1 MARIPD
7 EVIDEVIRRTDI
19 VSTVQQY
26 VTLKKAGANFKGLCP
41 FHSEKTP
48 SFNVHPGKGIYKCF
62 GCGEGGNVIGFLMEI
77 EGWNFPE
84 TVRMLAER
92 HGIEIPEES
101 DRDRE
106 AAQKRRD
113 AKKLYLSITE
123 GAREFF
129 EYHLW
134 EHRGGRAAQ
143 LYLEERGIDEETA
156 RAFHMGYAP
165 AGWQNLLD
173 HMATAGVSPKWV
185 ERAGLALQRNSGDG
199 HYDRFR
205 HRIMFPVRDIWGNTL
220 AFGGRVFAGDDDGPK
235 YINSPETTFYTK
247 GEQLYGLA
255 VAKQAIQKAG
265 HAILVEGNFDVI
277 ALHAKGVDVAVAPMG
292 TAMTERQANLLS
304 RYCREAYIAFD
315 GDSAGE
321 EATLKCMPAF
331 ESAGIDAKVV
341 RFEVNDDPDTFVR
354 RKGPDALRKKVQDAK
369 PVVSWALDR
378 ALLPAEGAPI
388 EAKLQAL
395 GDVSE
400 ILKKVENRVAWE
412 HYAQEVSRRLSIEPS
427 LLKEYIKR
435 PKATR
440 DDVRQAVVQAHEPLK
455 LEKVEFGI
463 LAVLMDYPQ
472 WLEGFLTEEFDKLL
486 SSEELSA
493 FLQAAQEH
501 YRKDQKI
508 EAPILLQHIEHAS
521 FRNTVEEAL
530 VATDDLY
537 ADDDKARRF
546 YEDCVR
552 ALKKSWAD
560 RTLEGLQNELEI
572 TDFDRERERYQE
584 LVEQKMKVERFK
596 QSLDTASRTQA

>member
-41 FHSEKTP
+41 FHSENTP

-101 DRDRE
+101 EEERE
-106 AAQKRRD
+106 EAQKRRD
-113 AKKLYLSITE
+113 AKKLYLRITE
-123 GAREFF
+123 TAREFF

-134 EHRGGRAAQ
+134 EHRDGKAAQ
-143 LYLEERGIDEETA
+143 LYLKERGIDEETA
-156 RAFHMGYAP
+156 KAFNVGYAP
-165 AGWQNLLD
+165 SGWQNLLD
-173 HMATAGVSPKWV
+173 HMATKGVSPKWV

-205 HRIMFPVRDIWGNTL
+205 HRIIFPVRDIWGNTL

-235 YINSPETTFYTK
+235 YINSPETKFYTK
-247 GEQLYGLA
+247 GQQLYGLA
-255 VAKQAIQKAG
+255 VAKQAVQKAG

-292 TAMTERQANLLS
+292 TAVTSEQAGLLA
-304 RYCREAYIAFD
+304 RYCREAFIAFD

-321 EATLKCMPAF
+321 EATLKCMSAF
-331 ESAGIDAKVV
+331 EDAGIEAKVV
-341 RFEVNDDPDTFVR
+341 RFDATDDPDTFVR
-354 RKGPDALRKKVQDAK
+354 RNGAQALMTKVEDAK
-369 PVVSWALDR
+369 SIVAWALDR
-378 ALLPAEGAPI
+378 ALEPAEGAPI
-388 EAKLQAL
+388 EGKLQAL
-395 GDVSE
+395 TEVSE
-400 ILKKVENRVAWE
+400 ILQRVENRVAWE

-435 PKATR
+435 PNAFK
-440 DDVRQAVVQAHEPLK
+440 DDVRQAVTRAHEPLK
-455 LEKVEFGI
+455 LARSEFGV
-463 LAVLMDYPQ
+463 LAALMDNPE
-472 WLEGFLTEEFDKLL
+472 WLDGFLTEEFDKLL

-493 FLQAAQEH
+493 FLHVAAEH
-501 YRKDQKI
+501 FRKHDRI
-508 EAPILLQHIEHAS
+508 EAPVLLQHIEHAS
-521 FRNTVEEAL
+521 FRNTVEDAL
-530 VATDDLY
+530 VASDELY
-537 ADDDKARRF
+537 ADENKARRF

-552 ALKKSWAD
+552 ALKKGWAD
-560 RTLEGLQNELEI
+560 RTLEGIQKELEI
-572 TDFDRERERYQE
+572 TDFASERDRYQE
-584 LVEQKMKVERFK
+584 LIEQKMKVERFK
-596 QSLDTASRTQA
+596 QSLDVARTQV